1 MLRYCAR
8 AHDTWEV
15 SVSIGYEDSK
25 CDGYVWTCRLSQL
38 VELSVVLLSDSV
50 FVIRFAWSVNKS
62 FVIKNVLVTVDYNFL
77 GNKSKLV
84 FSSKR
89 YGYLDEVRI
98 CLR

>member
-8 AHDTWEV
+8 ARDTWVV

-25 CDGYVWTCRLSQL
+25 C
-38 VELSVVLLSDSV
+38 ELSVVLSSDSV

-77 GNKSKLV
+77 GNESKLV

>member
-15 SVSIGYEDSK
+15 SVSIGYEDSN

-62 FVIKNVLVTVDYNFL
+62 FVMC
-77 GNKSKLV
+77 G
-84 FSSKR
+84 
-89 YGYLDEVRI
+89 
-98 CLR
+98 

>member
-25 CDGYVWTCRLSQL
+25 RDGYVWLCRLSQL
-38 VELSVVLLSDSV
+38 VELSAVLSSDSV

-62 FVIKNVLVTVDYNFL
+62 FVICWKLLTTIFSATNQRSSFQINVTAIWMKDE
-77 GNKSKLV
+77 
-84 FSSKR
+84 
-89 YGYLDEVRI
+89 YG
-98 CLR
+98 LR